1 VGDAV
6 RERWAE
12 AGGFVIIAPAGVA
25 VRSVAPLL
33 GDKRSDPAVVSVDD
47 RGRWSIAL
55 TGGHAGGANELAREV
70 AALLG
75 AEPVVTTGTDM
86 AGLPGLDD
94 LPGFEATGQ
103 VAAVTRRWLDGEAP
117 SVALDPA
124 LTGWTLPE
132 PLAGLAGRSAGREAG
147 WRITVTD
154 SSRPAGARE
163 VVLRPKSVVVGVGS
177 STGSDPEGLLE
188 SVTHALRAADADSS
202 SVEAVATIDVKVDE
216 PSIRD
221 LADRLGARLLG
232 LPAAALEATAGARGV
247 PNPSRI
253 VASAVGTPSVAEAAA
268 LLAGGPGSTLILA
281 KQVSRTGDSTV
292 AVARR
297 LRPAG
302 NLAVVGVGPGDPA
315 MRTPEATAAVRH
327 ADVVAGYGPYVDLV
341 ADLIRP
347 AHSVLRYPIGSE
359 VERCTEALSRAA
371 GGEHVALV
379 SSGDPGVYAMASLVL
394 ELAPAHG
401 DPPVTVVAGLTAASS
416 AAAILGAPLGHDHAA
431 ISLSD
436 LLTPWA
442 TIRRRIQAA
451 AEGDFVVSLYNP
463 RSGRRTTQL
472 AEAIRILSRHRP
484 PSTPAAVLTSIGRPG
499 QEVLRTVVSELSP
512 ATAGMLSL
520 VMVGSSRTRWIG
532 PRMVTPRGYPSRR

>member
-1 VGDAV
+1 
-6 RERWAE
+6 
-12 AGGFVIIAPAGVA
+12 
-25 VRSVAPLL
+25 
-33 GDKRSDPAVVSVDD
+33 
-47 RGRWSIAL
+47 
-55 TGGHAGGANELAREV
+55 
-70 AALLG
+70 
-75 AEPVVTTGTDM
+75 
-86 AGLPGLDD
+86 
-94 LPGFEATGQ
+94 
-103 VAAVTRRWLDGEAP
+103 
-117 SVALDPA
+117 
-124 LTGWTLPE
+124 
-132 PLAGLAGRSAGREAG
+132 
-147 WRITVTD
+147 
-154 SSRPAGARE
+154 
-163 VVLRPKSVVVGVGS
+163 
-177 STGSDPEGLLE
+177 
-188 SVTHALRAADADSS
+188 
-202 SVEAVATIDVKVDE
+202 
-216 PSIRD
+216 
-221 LADRLGARLLG
+221 
-232 LPAAALEATAGARGV
+232 
-247 PNPSRI
+247 
-253 VASAVGTPSVAEAAA
+253 
-268 LLAGGPGSTLILA
+268 LILA

-302 NLAVVGVGPGDPA
+302 RLAVVGVGPGDPA

-327 ADVVAGYGPYVDLV
+327 SDVVAGYAPYVDLV

-371 GGEHVALV
+371 GGQHVALV
-379 SSGDPGVYAMASLVL
+379 CSGDPGVYAMASLVL

-416 AAAILGAPLGHDHAA
+416 GAAILGAPLGHDHAA

-472 AEAIRILSRHRP
+472 AEAIRIISRHRP

-520 VMVGSSRTRWIG
+520 VVVGSSRTRWIG
-532 PRMVTPRGYPSRR
+532 PRMVTPRGYPSRP